1 MNKRTK
7 RNKNKKRL
15 NKTKKYFGGSNTSQ
29 PEGIFDFIG
38 NKLSSISS
46 KAMGYASE
54 KGLRLLGLQKVGT
67 NTNTPPINNNT
78 PPINNNTP
86 PINNATPPTGIT
98 GMISKIGSDV
108 VNVADKT
115 SAALIGQV
123 NDVLESPK
131 VGQGLTQAVQET
143 GKIVSE
149 KLEDLNRSLNTPEI
163 KQAVE
168 KTFDTAADYAE
179 VAVEAMDKPIN
190 EGIDVLNKAEAQAI
204 SGVGTGVVKVASDM
218 ASEIPGV
225 GAVVALGK
233 MANDGTAAVGKVVNA
248 ASKSIENVSDIVED
262 TTENIK
268 EKFEKLNHLKD
279 SVVEGVE
286 NKAEMVGKLNQFNEL
301 NKEGKDTF
309 NRVNS
314 KLDTFN
320 TPTSTIPGVT
330 ASAAAAGGGRKTRRS
345 GKNGKAKS
353 KRVRFAI

>member
-7 RNKNKKRL
+7 RNKNKKRM
-15 NKTKKYFGGSNTSQ
+15 NKTKKYFGGNNTSQ

-54 KGLRLLGLQKVGT
+54 KGLRLLGLQKVGS
-67 NTNTPPINNNT
+67 NTNTPPIDNNNNT
-78 PPINNNTP
+78 PAIDNN
-86 PINNATPPTGIT
+86 TPPTGIT
-98 GMISKIGSDV
+98 GMVSKIGSDV

-115 SAALIGQV
+115 SSALIGQV
-123 NDVLESPK
+123 NDVLESPR
-131 VGQGLTQAVQET
+131 VGQGLTQAAQET

-179 VAVEAMDKPIN
+179 VAVQAMDKPIN
-190 EGIDVLNKAEAQAI
+190 EGIDELNKAEAQAI
-204 SGVGTGVVKVASDM
+204 SGVGTGIVKVASDM

-268 EKFEKLNHLKD
+268 EGLDKLNDLKD
-279 SVVEGVE
+279 SALEGVE

-320 TPTSTIPGVT
+320 TPTSTIPGV
-330 ASAAAAGGGRKTRRS
+330 AAAAATGGGGGRKTRRS